1 MEINNF
7 IYFSKGQS
15 KVLVKLRYKIVTVV
29 IMIEMSIL
37 TGYISKTMLD
47 NVQDE
52 PSADGGGF
60 CPTNIK

>member
-1 MEINNF
+1 MEINIW
-7 IYFSKGQS
+7 IYFSEGQS
-15 KVLVKLRYKIVTVV
+15 KVLEKLRYRTVTVV

-52 PSADGGGF
+52 PRADGGGF